1 MWALR
6 MLYGRRCNVLPVIN
20 LIEKATTSSERS
32 GEGEIMV
39 IIACVRHQLSVMGIR
54 TQYASGPDNPVKLKA
69 NLVAS
74 ILANIKTHVYQIYY
88 S

>member
-1 MWALR
+1 MWALP

-20 LIEKATTSSERS
+20 LIEKAASSERS
-32 GEGEIMV
+32 GQGEIMV
-39 IIACVRHQLSVMGIR
+39 IIARVRHQLSVMGIR
-54 TQYASGPDNPVKLKA
+54 TQYASGPDNRVKLKA